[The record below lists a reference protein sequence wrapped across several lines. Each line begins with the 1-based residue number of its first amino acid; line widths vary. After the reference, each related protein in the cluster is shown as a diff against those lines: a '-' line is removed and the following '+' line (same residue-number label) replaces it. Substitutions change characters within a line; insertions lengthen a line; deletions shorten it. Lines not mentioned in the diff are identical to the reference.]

1 MTQPPK
7 STRNDVH
14 MLELLLIAIFV
25 MLVLIY
31 VQLRANNKETDSYFA
46 AIDLSLRQ
54 FFANLS
60 NTKTEE
66 DKKRHDEVLRQLDKI
81 STHSYTTAQI
91 LNQVHNHKSV
101 EDEYNE
107 AEQSSKWLPK
117 AKIDN

>member
-1 MTQPPK
+1 
-7 STRNDVH
+7 

-25 MLVLIY
+25 TLVLIY
-31 VQLRANNKETDSYFA
+31 VQLRKNTKATDSYFA

-81 STHSYTTAQI
+81 STHSCTTAQI
-91 LNQVHNHKSV
+91 LNQVHNPKSV
-101 EDEYNE
+101 EDEYYE
-107 AEQSSKWLPK
+107 AEQKSKWLARAQRGK
-117 AKIDN
+117 ENLDRDKN

>member
-1 MTQPPK
+1 
-7 STRNDVH
+7 
-14 MLELLLIAIFV
+14 MLEILLIAIFV

-31 VQLRANNKETDSYFA
+31 VQLRKNTKATDSYFA

-60 NTKTEE
+60 NTKAED

-81 STHSYTTAQI
+81 STHSGTTAQI
-91 LNQVHNHKSV
+91 LNQVHNPKSV
-101 EDEYNE
+101 EDEYYE
-107 AEQSSKWLPK
+107 TEQRYQWLPK

>member
-1 MTQPPK
+1 M
-7 STRNDVH
+7 H
-14 MLELLLIAIFV
+14 MLELLLLAIFV

-31 VQLRANNKETDSYFA
+31 VQLRKNTKETDSYFA
-46 AIDLSLRQ
+46 AIDLSLSQ

-66 DKKRHDEVLRQLDKI
+66 DKQRHDEVLRQLDKI
-81 STHSYTTAQI
+81 SNHSGTTAQV
-91 LNQVHNHKSV
+91 LNQVHNPKSV

-117 AKIDN
+117 PKIDS

>member
-1 MTQPPK
+1 
-7 STRNDVH
+7 
-14 MLELLLIAIFV
+14 MLELLLLAIFV

-31 VQLRANNKETDSYFA
+31 AQLRKNTKETDSYFA

-60 NTKTEE
+60 NSKTEE

-81 STHSYTTAQI
+81 STHSGKTAQI
-91 LNQVHNHKSV
+91 LNQVHNPKSV

-117 AKIDN
+117 PKIDN